1 MPNLG
6 QKRPSVKGQEMK
18 LLKWAALALLVLC
31 AFLFGFL
38 SSSVDS
44 ASPGSAASDLEWAQ
58 GQGFLK
64 EGVEPDKPIT
74 QAEFLNGV
82 MKRYGEWQ
90 TGLAVPRGAEN
101 HWAAD
106 VYALA
111 KGKGVVDCS
120 CQIKPD
126 EPITTEEAV
135 KFIML
140 GINSK
145 ANKPLTS
152 FEEVQSWIRQ
162 DGEALVTYQDAA
174 TLIRKMDGLYRYHKL
189 IPQEENA
196 S

>member
-1 MPNLG
+1 MYTAK
-6 QKRPSVKGQEMK
+6 QKQASSQGKRTVK
-18 LLKWAALALLVLC
+18 WVVLALVILCSFLV
-31 AFLFGFL
+31 GFW
-38 SSSVDS
+38 SGNADP
-44 ASPGSAASDLEWAQ
+44 ASPVMERSDLEWAQ
-58 GQGFLK
+58 EQGYLK
-64 EGVEPDKPIT
+64 AGIESEKQIT

-90 TGLAVPRGAEN
+90 TGLTVPKGAEN

-111 KGKGVVDCS
+111 KGKGVIDCS

-126 EPITTEEAV
+126 EPITTDEAV
-135 KFIML
+135 KFVML
-140 GINSK
+140 AINTK
-145 ANKPLTS
+145 ANKQLTN
-152 FEEVQSWIRQ
+152 FEEVQSWIKQ

-174 TLIRKMDGLYRYHKL
+174 TLIRKMDELYRYHKL

>member
-1 MPNLG
+1 MAFL
-6 QKRPSVKGQEMK
+6 VI
-18 LLKWAALALLVLC
+18 LVALLS
-31 AFLFGFL
+31 FGGGYI
-38 SSSVDS
+38 V
-44 ASPGSAASDLEWAQ
+44 ASKGILTSTESTDLEWAQ
-58 GQGFLK
+58 SQGFLQ
-64 EGVEPDKPIT
+64 EGVNPDQQIT

-82 MKRYGEWQ
+82 MRRYGEWQ

-126 EPITTEEAV
+126 EPITTDEAV
-135 KFIML
+135 KFVML
-140 GINSK
+140 GVNTK
-145 ANKPLTS
+145 ANKQLTS
-152 FEEVQSWIRQ
+152 FEEVKSWIKQ

-174 TLIRKMDGLYRYHKL
+174 TLIRKMDELYRYHKL
-189 IPQEENA
+189 IPQEDVV